1 MAMKTFLSLLALLLI
16 CSNGVY
22 AQSEDKGILR
32 GFVYSS
38 ENEKPL
44 AFANVFISSSMSG
57 TSTDETG
64 YFVMKNVSPGTQEL
78 VVSYLG
84 YGTVKAGVKV
94 KVGDKE
100 PLTVLLKP
108 LVKELDEVAVRPQT
122 NAEIRREVRLKAKEY
137 NRHLEIFSQIFFGS
151 TANALKCEVVNPEV
165 LKFEEDKE
173 KGTFTV
179 KATDLIEVENRA
191 LGYKVFFLLEGFVVQ
206 QLSYRFAGRTFFD
219 SLPAKS
225 EREARNWQKQRLETF
240 KGSMRHFLYALGQ
253 NKLGRN
259 GFRVYEMVPGP
270 QGDVEA
276 PAYDLK
282 KVWRPGL
289 PGENY
294 IHFEKPLR
302 IEYAH
307 RAVYKDG
314 IRMAPSSWLQMTVP
328 LAVFYS
334 NGNLQNPYA
343 FSANGDWNKTGVA
356 DMLPFEYLPP
366 TSLEVEEDEKPT
378 RAKEEPVAGS
388 IKG

>member
-1 MAMKTFLSLLALLLI
+1 MAMKTFFSLLILLLI
-16 CSNGVY
+16 CPSGVY
-22 AQSEDKGILR
+22 AQTEEKGILR
-32 GFVYSS
+32 GYVYSA

-44 AFANVFISSSMSG
+44 PFANVFISSSMSG

-64 YFVMKNVSPGTQEL
+64 YFVMKNVSPGSQEL

-94 KVGDKE
+94 KAGENE

-108 LVKELDEVAVRPQT
+108 LVKELDEVAVRPKT
-122 NAEIRREVRLKAKEY
+122 DTEIRREVRLKAKEY
-137 NRHLEIFSQIFFGS
+137 NRHLELFSQVFFGA
-151 TANALKCEVVNPEV
+151 TPNALKCEVVNPEV
-165 LKFEEDKE
+165 LKFEEDRT
-173 KGTFTV
+173 KGTFSV

-191 LGYKVFFLLEGFVVQ
+191 LGYKVFFLLEGFVVN

-225 EREARNWQKQRLETF
+225 DREARNWQKQRLETF
-240 KGSMRHFLYALGQ
+240 KGSMRHFLYALAQ
-253 NKLGRN
+253 NKLSRN
-259 GFRVYEMVPGP
+259 GFRVYEMVAGP
-270 QGDVEA
+270 QGDVET

-282 KVWRPGL
+282 NIWRPGL

-314 IRMAPSSWLQMTVP
+314 IRLAPSSWLQMTIP

-343 FSANGDWNKTGVA
+343 FSASGDWSKTGVA

-366 TSLEVEEDEKPT
+366 TGLEVEDDEKPT
-378 RAKEEPVAGS
+378 LGQK
-388 IKG
+388 KNQ